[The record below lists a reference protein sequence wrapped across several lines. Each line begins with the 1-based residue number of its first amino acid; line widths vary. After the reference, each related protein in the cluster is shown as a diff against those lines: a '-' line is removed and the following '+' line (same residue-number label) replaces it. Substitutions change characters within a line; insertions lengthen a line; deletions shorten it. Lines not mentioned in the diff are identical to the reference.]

1 MGIEGVAASTA
12 VDLVKNENIQNKAVS
27 LLGMLFPYAGIEKR
41 ALDMYL
47 SDVEK
52 SNMSPES
59 KLIATLSAKT
69 TIKKLKNQKSIAD
82 QAVSDAEEGT
92 VFDASSGVNQ
102 DWLERFMDSAG
113 FVSEEQVQQM
123 WGKIL
128 AKEFEAPGSTPHNMV
143 RILSEITSK
152 HAVAFQKICSMK
164 RLSVF
169 TDGNGIAKAIRNDI
183 VVPYEG
189 NETELRTLGLS
200 FDLLNELET
209 LGLIKFDSIAGFVAL
224 NAPKKGVITYI
235 DGLTQEI
242 ESHNGDELPIG
253 NVMLTEA
260 GDCLCKII
268 QPTPIPNYISLEKK
282 YMISNGVV
290 FKEKA
295 GYIINDKG
303 NGKLSLYKIPEP
315 VTEDMTTSQA

>member
-1 MGIEGVAASTA
+1 MGIGEIATSTA
-12 VDLVKNENIQNKAVS
+12 VDLVKSENIQNKAVS

-52 SNMSPES
+52 SDMSPES
-59 KLIATLSAKT
+59 KLIATLRAKA

-82 QAVSDAEEGT
+82 QAVSNAKEGT
-92 VFDASSGVNQ
+92 VFDASSGVNH

-123 WGKIL
+123 WGKVL
-128 AKEFEAPGSTPHNMV
+128 AKEFEKPGSTPHNMV

-152 HAVAFQKICSMK
+152 HAKAFQKICSMK

-169 TDGNGIAKAIRNDI
+169 TDGNGSVKAVRSDI

-189 NETELRTLGLS
+189 NEAEFRALGLS

-209 LGLIKFDSIAGFVAL
+209 LGLIKFNSIAGFVAL
-224 NAPKKGVITYI
+224 NTPEKGVVTYI
-235 DGLTQEI
+235 DGLTQEV
-242 ESHNGDELPIG
+242 ESHKKDQLPIG

-260 GDCLCKII
+260 GDCLRRII

-290 FKEKA
+290 FKERP
-295 GYIINDKG
+295 GYLILD
-303 NGKLSLYKIPEP
+303 NGKGQLSLHRTPEP
-315 VTEDMTTSQA
+315 ATEK

>member
-1 MGIEGVAASTA
+1 MGIGQIAAHTA
-12 VDLVKNENIQNKAVS
+12 VDLVKSENMQNKAVS

-52 SNMSPES
+52 SDMSPES

-82 QAVSDAEEGT
+82 EAVSSAKEGT
-92 VFDASSGVNQ
+92 VFDESSGVNH
-102 DWLERFMDSAG
+102 DWLDRFMDSAG

-128 AKEFEAPGSTPHNMV
+128 AKEFETPGSTPHNMV

-152 HAVAFQKICSMK
+152 HAEAFQKICSMK
-164 RLSVF
+164 RLSIF
-169 TDGNGIAKAIRNDI
+169 IDGSGDVEVTQCDI
-183 VVPYEG
+183 VVPFKG
-189 NETELRTLGLS
+189 NEVEFHTLGLS

-209 LGLIKFDSIAGFVAL
+209 LGLIKFDSTGGFVAL
-224 NAPKKGVITYI
+224 NVPEKGIITYI
-235 DGLTQEI
+235 NGVTQEV
-242 ESHNGDELPIG
+242 ESHKKDKLPIG

-260 GDCLCKII
+260 GECLSKII
-268 QPTPIPNYISLEKK
+268 QPIPTPNYISLEKK

-290 FKEKA
+290 FKETP
-295 GYIINDKG
+295 GYIIIDDG
-303 NGKLSLYKIPEP
+303 LGGLSLHKISEP
-315 VTEDMTTSQA
+315 SVEQ

>member
-1 MGIEGVAASTA
+1 MGIGQIAAHTA
-12 VDLVKNENIQNKAVS
+12 ADLVKSENMQNKAVS

-52 SNMSPES
+52 SDMSPES

-82 QAVSDAEEGT
+82 QAVSSAKEGT
-92 VFDASSGVNQ
+92 VFDESSGVNH
-102 DWLERFMDSAG
+102 DWLDRFMDSAG

-128 AKEFEAPGSTPHNMV
+128 AKEFETPGSTPHNMV

-152 HAVAFQKICSMK
+152 HAEAFQKICSMK
-164 RLSVF
+164 RLSVYA
-169 TDGNGIAKAIRNDI
+169 DGNRSVKAFRRDI

-189 NETELRTLGLS
+189 NGTELHALGLS

-209 LGLIKFDSIAGFVAL
+209 LGLIKFDSTGGFVAL
-224 NAPKKGVITYI
+224 NVPEKGVITYI
-235 DGLTQEI
+235 NGLTQEV
-242 ESHNGDELPIG
+242 ESHKKDQLPIG

-260 GDCLCKII
+260 GECLSRII
-268 QPTPIPNYISLEKK
+268 QPIAIPNYISLEKK
-282 YMISNGVV
+282 YMINNGVV
-290 FKEKA
+290 FKETP
-295 GYIINDKG
+295 GYIIIDDG
-303 NGKLSLYKIPEP
+303 LGGLSLHKIPEP
-315 VTEDMTTSQA
+315 SVEQ

>member
-1 MGIEGVAASTA
+1 MGVGEIAMSTA
-12 VDLVKNENIQNKAVS
+12 VDLVNSENIQNKTVS

-52 SNMSPES
+52 SDMSPES
-59 KLIATLSAKT
+59 KLIATLTAKT

-82 QAVSDAEEGT
+82 KAVSNAKEGT
-92 VFDASSGVNQ
+92 VFDVSSGVNLE
-102 DWLERFMDSAG
+102 WLERFMDSAG
-113 FVSEEQVQQM
+113 FVSEEQVQQI

-128 AKEFEAPGSTPHNMV
+128 AKEFERPGSTPHNMV
-143 RILSEITSK
+143 RILSEITPK
-152 HAVAFQKICSMK
+152 HAEAFQKICSMK

-169 TDGNGIAKAIRNDI
+169 TDNNGNVKEIRHEI
-183 VVPYEG
+183 IVPYEG
-189 NETELRTLGLS
+189 NRTEFHALGLS
-200 FDLLNELET
+200 FDCFSELET

-224 NAPKKGVITYI
+224 NTPEKGVITYV
-235 DGLTQEI
+235 DGQTQEV
-242 ESHNGDELPIG
+242 ESHEKDQLPIG

-268 QPTPIPNYISLEKK
+268 QPIPIPNFISLEKK

-290 FKEKA
+290 FKENPS
-295 GYIINDKG
+295 YVIRE
-303 NGKLSLYKIPEP
+303 NGKDGLYLYKISEP
-315 VTEDMTTSQA
+315 NAEQ